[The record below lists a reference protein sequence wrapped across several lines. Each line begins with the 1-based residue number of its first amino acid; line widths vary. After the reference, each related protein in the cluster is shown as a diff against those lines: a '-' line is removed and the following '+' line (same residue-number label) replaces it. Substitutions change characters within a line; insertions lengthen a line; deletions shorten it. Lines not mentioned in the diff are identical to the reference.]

1 VVDLPV
7 KLGPMDAVPP
17 GLRYRVRDV
26 LGRLPREGA
35 ATLDGVARERLVRL
49 VEDGEPWLGADASLA
64 EVGYWML
71 DARHA
76 VELRRQACVWL
87 TMFPSVETV
96 KRLAAVTQDPAT
108 PTPVREQAIWT
119 LGYRQARALHPS
131 TRWSVEAVQL
141 ADEALVKLADAATSA
156 GKITSDELPLALR
169 HVQWEG
175 ASAVFARAP
184 GLWGEAIECFAS
196 PALARVLLVCLED
209 IPPQHRLRAIR
220 LVGAVLGD
228 EAVPLLLARAAQ
240 ASLDEKLEMLFVVV
254 SVAGEGKLGL
264 LDDALQG
271 MKYADLLRQRAR
283 WHLQHPRVVPTVR
296 GLRVART
303 TGMMAAEERT
313 AACAQAAD
321 DLGAL
326 TKFARHSEAYLYA
339 MWGWMVR
346 GAGDPARARELVAA
360 HPESQRLVRDLY
372 FEDLAR
378 RGRVKQLTAAAQ
390 TLQGADLGAMFLAM
404 WGRPLAALELA
415 AAARLHTPELV
426 FARALACYRAG
437 RPDLMDR
444 ILAEDLP
451 PAEIVNDDALP
462 PFPGPHE
469 QWLIERAPRARPAP
483 RVTDPI
489 AEMPRILAIAALAKG
504 RDAILAEARGAPYDA
519 EPDTA
524 SIEPIAAVVR
534 RLGRG
539 LPGSTVYLAGEF
551 KYMDKGKLA
560 AAVEAAGARLVN
572 GPFPGT
578 DYYVHGDWC
587 FVQTIAQLERQGARR
602 LRSGELEGL

>member
-1 VVDLPV
+1 M
-7 KLGPMDAVPP
+7 KLGAMDAIPP
-17 GLRYRVRDV
+17 GLRYRVKDV
-26 LGRLPREGA
+26 LGLLPVRGGS
-35 ATLDGVARERLVRL
+35 LDGVARERMNRL
-49 VEDGEPWLGADASLA
+49 IDDGEPWLGADPTLA

-71 DARHA
+71 DGRHA
-76 VELRRQACVWL
+76 TELRRQGCVWL

-96 KRLAAVTQDPAT
+96 RRLAAVAQDPAT
-108 PTPVREQAIWT
+108 PPPVREQAVWT

-131 TRWSVEAVQL
+131 TRWPSEAVQL
-141 ADEALVKLADAATSA
+141 ADEALVKLADAATTA
-156 GKITSDELPLALR
+156 GKITSEELPLAMR

-184 GLWGEAIECFAS
+184 GLWGEAIESFAS

-209 IPPQHRLRAIR
+209 IPPRHRLRAIR

-240 ASLDEKLEMLFVVV
+240 ASIDEKLEMLFMVVAL
-254 SVAGEGKLGL
+254 AGEGKLGL
-264 LDDALQG
+264 LEDALRG
-271 MKYADLLRQRAR
+271 MKYVDLLRQRAK
-283 WHLQHPRVVPTVR
+283 WHLQHPGVVPTVR
-296 GLRVART
+296 GLRVARA
-303 TGMMAAEERT
+303 TGVMAPDERQQ
-313 AACAQAAD
+313 ACVQAAD

-326 TKFARHSEAYLYA
+326 TKFARHPEAYLYT

-346 GAGDPARARELVAA
+346 GAADPARARELVAS

-372 FEDLAR
+372 IEDLAR

-390 TLQGADLGAMFLAM
+390 TLQGADLGAMHLATF
-404 WGRPLAALELA
+404 GRPIAALELA
-415 AAARLHTPELV
+415 ATARLHTPELV

-444 ILAEDLP
+444 ILAEDMP
-451 PAEIVNDDALP
+451 PAEIVDDERLP
-462 PFPGPHE
+462 AFPGPHE
-469 QWLIERAPRARPAP
+469 QWLIERAPNARPA
-483 RVTDPI
+483 VV
-489 AEMPRILAIAALAKG
+489 ALASG
-504 RDAILAEARGAPYDA
+504 REAILAAAKGAPYDA
-519 EPDTA
+519 EPDTP
-524 SIEPIAAVVR
+524 SIDPISAVVR

-551 KYMDKGKLA
+551 KYLDKGKLA
-560 AAVEAAGARLVN
+560 EAVEAAGARLVN

-587 FVQTIAQLERQGARR
+587 LVQTIAQLERQGARR